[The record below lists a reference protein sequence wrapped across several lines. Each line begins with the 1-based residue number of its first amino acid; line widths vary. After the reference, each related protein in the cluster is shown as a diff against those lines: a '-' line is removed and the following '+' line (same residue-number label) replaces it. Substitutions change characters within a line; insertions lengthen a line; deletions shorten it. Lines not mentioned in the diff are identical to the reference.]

1 MELNNTI
8 IQENHN
14 RQADYNSLFS
24 VLLLSLQ
31 IFVVFYNIKIIRKE
45 ILSAY

>member
-1 MELNNTI
+1 MELNNRI
-8 IQENHN
+8 IQEKHN
-14 RQADYNSLFS
+14 RQTDYNSLFS

-45 ILSAY
+45 ILSTY

>member
-1 MELNNTI
+1 MELNNRI

-14 RQADYNSLFS
+14 RQADYNNLFS

-45 ILSAY
+45 IVSVY